1 MIDESLLELP
11 KVVIQ
16 PKIEKSSFISK
27 PNIETLTEEQSIIFK
42 EITEMPLNNFSQIL
56 LTGYAGSGKT
66 FLVSKIIE
74 QLLFKNKHLNIAIT
88 APTHKAVRVLRDSSS
103 ISEDSNRV
111 SFITLH
117 SLLALKRV
125 ITNEGKEV
133 FKEVFGG
140 SEINQYEVV
149 LVDEVSML
157 DNELY
162 NSLIFQAEINNI
174 MLIFIGDRGQI
185 PPVNGGESI
194 LFKSKLDK
202 SYNLTKIIRQGSD
215 NPIIGLAEKVRS
227 NKKFEKK
234 NIIDKNKNGV
244 IFLKLKTEEPLLN
257 VYFNSLNFKKNPNFV
272 KVLSHRNSA
281 VKYYND
287 MIRTLIYGEGCG
299 MLCVGEK
306 MVCNKPILNIKNQVL
321 LNNNDEFE
329 VVSFVLKQEKRAYDF
344 WYYSV
349 DIINDGRKLTINI
362 LAEKSFD
369 SFAKE
374 VKRLKTIA
382 EKAKVMT
389 KRNAWSKYYKLLE
402 RYADVN
408 YNYALT
414 IHKSQ
419 GSTFDNVIVINCDI
433 ERVPNVIERNK
444 LLYTA
449 ITRAKNKLF
458 MI

>member
-1 MIDESLLELP
+1 
-11 KVVIQ
+11 
-16 PKIEKSSFISK
+16 
-27 PNIETLTEEQSIIFK
+27 
-42 EITEMPLNNFSQIL
+42 
-56 LTGYAGSGKT
+56 
-66 FLVSKIIE
+66 
-74 QLLFKNKHLNIAIT
+74 
-88 APTHKAVRVLRDSSS
+88 
-103 ISEDSNRV
+103 
-111 SFITLH
+111 
-117 SLLALKRV
+117 
-125 ITNEGKEV
+125 
-133 FKEVFGG
+133 
-140 SEINQYEVV
+140 
-149 LVDEVSML
+149 
-157 DNELY
+157 
-162 NSLIFQAEINNI
+162 
-174 MLIFIGDRGQI
+174 
-185 PPVNGGESI
+185 
-194 LFKSKLDK
+194 
-202 SYNLTKIIRQGSD
+202 
-215 NPIIGLAEKVRS
+215 
-227 NKKFEKK
+227 
-234 NIIDKNKNGV
+234 
-244 IFLKLKTEEPLLN
+244 
-257 VYFNSLNFKKNPNFV
+257 
-272 KVLSHRNSA
+272 
-281 VKYYND
+281 
-287 MIRTLIYGEGCG
+287 

-306 MVCNKPILNIKNQVL
+306 MVCNKPIVNIKNQVL

-458 MI
+458 II